1 MKYPREKIILFTGN
15 ESHQIERIL
24 IVFPCL
30 SCYPSFVF
38 RMDLVLDILS
48 EMPSKSQQDQ
58 ISECQELWY
67 RIEDVFSY
75 AMAIAQVCNP
85 CNFKAITGTCQSI
98 ISEYE
103 NLKFQL
109 TSESSDTA
117 LNNLFINSLS
127 DALYRLERK
136 INISVLNL
144 VMEVFSDPFNA
155 LRKLVTICGNS
166 LNAKQRSKNDLTD
179 AIEDFDQIIDKSM
192 QIGLFAI
199 ASCKDRNR
207 ELTFFLIY
215 TRLNFFPYVVEFV
228 YHSRDQSDPK

>member
-1 MKYPREKIILFTGN
+1 MFL
-15 ESHQIERIL
+15 
-24 IVFPCL
+24 L
-30 SCYPSFVF
+30 STRFAY

-48 EMPSKSQQDQ
+48 EMPNKTQQEQ
-58 ISECQELWY
+58 AAECEDLWY

-75 AMAIAQVCNP
+75 AMAVAQVCKP

-103 NLKFQL
+103 NFKFQL

-117 LNNLFINSLS
+117 LNNLFMNSLN
-127 DALYRLERK
+127 DALYRLEHK
-136 INISVLNL
+136 INVSVLNL
-144 VMEVFSDPFNA
+144 VMEVFTDPFYA

-166 LNAKQRSKNDLTD
+166 LSAKKRSKNDLTN

-207 ELTFFLIY
+207 EWI
-215 TRLNFFPYVVEFV
+215 RL
-228 YHSRDQSDPK
+228 